1 MDGFFEFFPYLFYGF
16 QDTPKQPNQKKY
28 FYFIYHEPVSLQPPP
43 VTDLKTLFQQKS
55 FRKKTISKLTIMLI
69 NRRLYKNKHNNS
81 LFSHSFFVI
90 LRIKVER
97 ERFSKVQI
105 INNLIINKISIYRTK
120 VNQYVNRRDQFKG
133 KRKKDNRKAQWLSWE
148 H

>member
-1 MDGFFEFFPYLFYGF
+1 
-16 QDTPKQPNQKKY
+16 
-28 FYFIYHEPVSLQPPP
+28 
-43 VTDLKTLFQQKS
+43 
-55 FRKKTISKLTIMLI
+55 MLI

-105 INNLIINKISIYRTK
+105 INNLIINKISIYRTMSL
-120 VNQYVNRRDQFKG
+120 G
-133 KRKKDNRKAQWLSWE
+133 LEIMIDNM
-148 H
+148 